1 MDPHNQSFSWWLLI
15 YEHLDQ
21 VWSSVW
27 TCVYRLPTLLR
38 DLGVFSAPSPGPRG
52 SPLWS
57 RKAASSQ
64 GAMCS
69 ATFALTA
76 TRVAD
81 CLLLL
86 HWLLVMWP
94 CILSENDLAIH
105 CLVPRNHERLSLEWE
120 WSEAIRLQWGM
131 GGFLGARLWGS
142 SPHRGQ
148 QQQTVCLSL
157 QLAIIIYR

>member
-1 MDPHNQSFSWWLLI
+1 MSIWIRSDLLFGLAFIVCPLFLGIWESSALPH
-15 YEHLDQ
+15 
-21 VWSSVW
+21 
-27 TCVYRLPTLLR
+27 P
-38 DLGVFSAPSPGPRG
+38 APGAPHSGPGRPPVPRG
-52 SPLWS
+52 
-57 RKAASSQ
+57 AV
-64 GAMCS
+64 CS

-157 QLAIIIYR
+157 QLAVIIYR